1 MSRKQEVIDVVLD
14 KIKDGGLNV
23 DFTISELAKSVDI
36 GKSTIYEYFN
46 TKDEIVD
53 EALNQI
59 LDDTVKE
66 LLSYHLVDNMTFE
79 EAFKGLLDKMF
90 NLGETHSYLMR
101 FIQLEY
107 QEKAPSIIKPKMLEK
122 INSLRDHYEQLF
134 TEIMLIGVNEGVLK
148 INYNM
153 KKAFVIQ
160 SIVAGGIM
168 RFLNC
173 KVEVKISSEEA
184 IEAIY
189 EAVLTIA
196 N

>member
-59 LDDTVKE
+59 LDETVQE
-66 LLSYHLVDNMTFE
+66 LLSYRLGENVTFE
-79 EAFKGLLDKMF
+79 DAFKGLLRKMF
-90 NLGETHSYLMR
+90 NLGESHSYLMR
-101 FIQLEY
+101 YIQLEY
-107 QEKAPSIIKPKMLEK
+107 QEKAPSMIKPEMLEQ
-122 INSLRDHYEQLF
+122 INSLRNHYEKLF
-134 TEIMLIGVNEGVLK
+134 TEIMLQGVNEGILN
-148 INYNM
+148 IDYNM

-173 KVEVKISSEEA
+173 KVEVLISSEDA
-184 IEAIY
+184 IDAIY